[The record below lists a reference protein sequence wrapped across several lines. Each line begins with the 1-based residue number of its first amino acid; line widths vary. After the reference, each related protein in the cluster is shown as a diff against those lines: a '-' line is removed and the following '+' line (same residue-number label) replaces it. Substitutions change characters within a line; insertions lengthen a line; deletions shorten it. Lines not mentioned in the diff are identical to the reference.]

1 MNQIIQKRSS
11 LVILFICISGISA
24 LIYQITWIREFK
36 LVFGVHVFSTSAVL
50 SSFMAGLALG
60 SYFFGKLIDKN
71 KKPLLILLFI
81 EAGILVF
88 ALTFPLFFNGV
99 IEIYSFLNNA
109 FELSI
114 GTLQLI
120 RFMLA
125 FLLLIIPT
133 SLMGGT
139 IPVISKYFVLS
150 LQELGYK
157 ISKLYSANN
166 IGAVIG
172 CLIAGFLLIR
182 SVGLRNTT
190 FIAAFLNLLNAGL
203 IYFLYKREKNNP
215 QFLPGKSLAKSE
227 PANTIIRK
235 DQKPLDTLLIKISL
249 WVFALEGFTTL
260 AYEVIWTRVL
270 LEFSFDKTVYFYTIV
285 IVSFLFGLSFGAFL
299 IRKRVDRIRNYIVY
313 LAVVEGLIGISS
325 FLLFLLFSGFSPYL
339 INHRVM
345 YENFFLLML
354 NEYLLIFILLSIPT
368 TLMGMTFPLVG
379 KIYTHHI
386 RNIGKKIGIL
396 GFLDTIGSIFGS
408 FAAGFLLIPLLGI
421 YYSMLFVVVL
431 NIISAIILIYY
442 ETSLSVHKRFIYIAI
457 PVILIIAG
465 IIMFPS
471 EAYYQHRIGYYPD
484 EKILSYDEGVAATVT
499 VHKTRDGYKSLAING
514 AKTAFAN
521 TEDIR
526 VHRMLGSQK
535 PFTLNYTRIKNKF
548 LDNSLRMKLYDVD
561 LENPEVF
568 LSKLLM
574 DSQQIQRYIS
584 GSDSNTDNFPRVEFS
599 TEMDLK
605 PNIHVLSSLIDK
617 NTDYQNII
625 TGVDSS
631 QATSVFDKI
640 NIYKNRD
647 KSQIEQFIHAY
658 RK

>member
-1 MNQIIQKRSS
+1 
-11 LVILFICISGISA
+11 
-24 LIYQITWIREFK
+24 
-36 LVFGVHVFSTSAVL
+36 
-50 SSFMAGLALG
+50 
-60 SYFFGKLIDKN
+60 
-71 KKPLLILLFI
+71 
-81 EAGILVF
+81 
-88 ALTFPLFFNGV
+88 
-99 IEIYSFLNNA
+99 
-109 FELSI
+109 
-114 GTLQLI
+114 
-120 RFMLA
+120 
-125 FLLLIIPT
+125 
-133 SLMGGT
+133 
-139 IPVISKYFVLS
+139 
-150 LQELGYK
+150 
-157 ISKLYSANN
+157 
-166 IGAVIG
+166 
-172 CLIAGFLLIR
+172 
-182 SVGLRNTT
+182 
-190 FIAAFLNLLNAGL
+190 
-203 IYFLYKREKNNP
+203 
-215 QFLPGKSLAKSE
+215 
-227 PANTIIRK
+227 
-235 DQKPLDTLLIKISL
+235 
-249 WVFALEGFTTL
+249 
-260 AYEVIWTRVL
+260 
-270 LEFSFDKTVYFYTIV
+270 
-285 IVSFLFGLSFGAFL
+285 
-299 IRKRVDRIRNYIVY
+299 
-313 LAVVEGLIGISS
+313 
-325 FLLFLLFSGFSPYL
+325 
-339 INHRVM
+339 
-345 YENFFLLML
+345 
-354 NEYLLIFILLSIPT
+354 
-368 TLMGMTFPLVG
+368 MTFPLVG